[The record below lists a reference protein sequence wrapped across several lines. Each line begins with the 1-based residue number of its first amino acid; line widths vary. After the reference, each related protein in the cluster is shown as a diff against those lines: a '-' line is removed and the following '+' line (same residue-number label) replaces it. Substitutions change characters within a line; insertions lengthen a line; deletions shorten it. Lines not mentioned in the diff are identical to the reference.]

1 MLDMLFIW
9 KHIAEKMM
17 SVGLLQIVE
26 VEIPPLEQEQ
36 NLYQASVEEI
46 DMLLCDS
53 HRSRVQSR
61 RTLSIFMW
69 I

>member
-9 KHIAEKMM
+9 RHIAEKMT

-26 VEIPPLEQEQ
+26 VEIPPLEQEE
-36 NLYQASVEEI
+36 NLCQASVEEI

-53 HRSRVQSR
+53 H
-61 RTLSIFMW
+61 
-69 I
+69 